1 MMEIS
6 GTNLMEALF
15 FILDSAF
22 GMPRS
27 IRNGKWGY
35 ARQSAKRLLGR

>member
-1 MMEIS
+1 MEIR

-35 ARQSAKRLLGR
+35 ARQSANRLLGR